1 LRRMDRKVLILD
13 ESSGAFSGA
22 LEAPTEAAELLLL
35 LLLDMLELAAD
46 DDNATKG
53 GGGGGGGGAG
63 GEDGAP
69 PGLGRRAHGL
79 LSRSLGE
86 VLHRPGGDVCRLDVT
101 KAALCTVQRDRY
113 LYGITSSRKT
123 DNATTKISFIS
134 LSCLYIAAVHA
145 LLLKRTSNMSESL
158 SGNRELSSNQH
169 PTRTTSSPLR
179 PSTTSLS
186 TAPYI
191 RIAARKCI

>member
-1 LRRMDRKVLILD
+1 MDRKVLILD

-35 LLLDMLELAAD
+35 LDMLELAAD
-46 DDNATKG
+46 DDNATK
-53 GGGGGGGGAG
+53 GGGGGGAG

-101 KAALCTVQRDRY
+101 KAVLCTVQRDRY

-123 DNATTKISFIS
+123 DNATTKILFIS
-134 LSCLYIAAVHA
+134 LSCLYIAAVHV
-145 LLLKRTSNMSESL
+145 LLLKKTSNMSESL

-191 RIAARKCI
+191 RITARKCI